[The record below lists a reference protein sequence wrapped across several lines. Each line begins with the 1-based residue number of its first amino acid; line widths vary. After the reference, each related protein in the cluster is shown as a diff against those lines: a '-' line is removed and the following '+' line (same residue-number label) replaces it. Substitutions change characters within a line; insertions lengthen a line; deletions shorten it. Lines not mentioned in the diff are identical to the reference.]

1 MSLSQ
6 PSFTPVMSLTQAR
19 SCPMHTRLA
28 VPAQEGAGFRTMRIV
43 TKAISPDYLDMV
55 NSLLSSGEVP
65 GLYSPEE
72 LEPILTPLREKAS
85 NEGFSGNLVTY
96 FSGCKCIF
104 G

>member
-43 TKAISPDYLDMV
+43 TKAISPDYLEQMM
-55 NSLLSSGEVP
+55 
-65 GLYSPEE
+65 
-72 LEPILTPLREKAS
+72 TMMMMMMMMQ
-85 NEGFSGNLVTY
+85 
-96 FSGCKCIF
+96 
-104 G
+104 